1 MIHFLILRCILMLSL
16 AIAVAISASIMRAV
30 STLNESRLKPQ
41 YFTRKRKLPFHDL
54 LKFLLSM
61 HKTSTQSALGSF
73 FERKGITMS
82 QQALSKARS
91 KFDHTPFK
99 KLFYGIRNAFYG
111 SEYIDKLQRFNGK
124 FLIAIDGSDTPLPN
138 LPALREKFGG
148 TGAKAS
154 SPTGRMSIAYDILN
168 DFIIEADFSPLSV
181 SERKHAQN
189 HIKEVGKII
198 DLKQSIFIMDRGYA
212 SQELI
217 ELLSEKSFY
226 LFRLR
231 TKFNTEIDALPL
243 GSHIITMY
251 DDVKVRIVKFTLPS
265 GEIETLLTNLFD
277 IDESE
282 FKELYFRRWRIE
294 VKYDVVKNKLE
305 MPCFGGFSENVIM
318 QDFWISMYLANMA
331 AIAKNEAD
339 EKIKEE
345 RHDKENKYD
354 YQANVNTLIGSL
366 RDRLADA
373 VFSRNPSQRQK
384 KLERIILEIR
394 KSVVPVR
401 PDDGNTPRLENPRK
415 TKYHHNKRSNL

>member
-1 MIHFLILRCILMLSL
+1 MLSF
-16 AIAVAISASIMRAV
+16 AMAVAISASIMRAV

-41 YFTRKRKLPFHDL
+41 YFTRKRKLPFYAL

-61 HKTSTQSALGSF
+61 HKTSTQSALGKF
-73 FERKGITMS
+73 LERKGITMS

-91 KFDHTPFK
+91 KFDHTPFL
-99 KLFYGIRNAFYG
+99 KLFNEIRNAFYS
-111 SEYIDKLQRFNGK
+111 SEYIDKLHKFNGK
-124 FLIAIDGSDTPLPN
+124 FLIAIDGSDTALPN
-138 LPALREKFGG
+138 LPSLLKKFGG
-148 TGAKAS
+148 TGSKAS
-154 SPTGRMSIAYDILN
+154 SPTARMSIAYDILN
-168 DFIIEADFSPLSV
+168 DFIMEANFSPLNV
-181 SERKHAQN
+181 SERDHAQN
-189 HIKEVGKII
+189 HIEQVGKII
-198 DLKQSIFIMDRGYA
+198 DLKDSVFIMDRGYA

-217 ELLSEKSFY
+217 ELLSKKSLY

-251 DDVKVRIVKFTLPS
+251 GNVKVRIVKFVLPS
-265 GEIETLLTNLFD
+265 GEIESLLTNLFD
-277 IDESE
+277 LDESE
-282 FKELYFRRWRIE
+282 FKDLYFKRWRIE

-305 MPCFGGFSENVIM
+305 MPCFSGFSENVIM

-345 RHDKENKYD
+345 RLDKDNKYE
-354 YQANVNTLIGSL
+354 YQANVNTLIGSM

-373 VFSRNPSQRQK
+373 VFTRNPNQRQK
-384 KLERIILEIR
+384 KLERIILEIQ
-394 KSVVPVR
+394 KSVVPIR

-415 TKYHHNKRSNL
+415 VKYHHNKRSNL